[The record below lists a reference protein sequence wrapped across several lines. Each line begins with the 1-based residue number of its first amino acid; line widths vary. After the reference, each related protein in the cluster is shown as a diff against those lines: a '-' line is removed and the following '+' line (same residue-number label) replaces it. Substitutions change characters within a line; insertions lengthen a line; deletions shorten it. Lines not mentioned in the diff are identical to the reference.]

1 MIAPDKSLLF
11 LGGTR
16 SHLKNFELVALEA
29 ALRTE
34 AKRRSTAT
42 ERLRFMPASFL
53 LKRIVLIILSLTG
66 LFGSRPAFGQ
76 SIVPDNTT
84 QTVVTPNGN
93 RIDISGETVSPD
105 GKNLF
110 HSFQTFG
117 LNSGKVANFISNPS
131 IQNILGRVTGG
142 DASVING
149 LIQVTGGNSNLFL
162 LNPAGIIFG
171 ADARL
176 NVPGSFTATTAT
188 GIGFDNGWFHATGEN
203 NYAALVGTPSNFV
216 FNSASQPGTIV
227 NAGQLVVPKGE
238 NLTLLGGTVVNTG
251 QLVAPT
257 GTVTVAATPGQRS
270 VRITQPGSLLSL
282 EVQPIADAT
291 QAGRWTIPVLSLPQ
305 LLTGGTVSQATG
317 LSVNSNGQVA
327 LTNSG
332 VAIPSE
338 AGTAI
343 ASGTLD
349 VSTPTNQGEVG
360 GNVNVLGT
368 QVGLISANVNASGT
382 NGGGTVRIGGDYKG
396 QGQVPNASRTF
407 VSSDTSIKADALSE
421 GDGGRAIVW
430 SDQTTRFL
438 GQISARGGLNSG
450 NGGFVEISGKQSL
463 DFQGI
468 ADLRSHTGNDGT
480 LLLDPT
486 DIIISNAPNT
496 GSMTFAGGMFSDA
509 TTTSSNLNIAT
520 LQNQLALG
528 NVTVSTASGLN
539 GAGNITLS
547 NPLAWNSG
555 NALTLAANNNII
567 INSGATITY
576 SSGSLILNANNDIN
590 VNANIT
596 LNAGTG
602 ELFLQANNNILLSSG
617 VIVDSTGAGKLDVT
631 LNADRDGNGVGTIA
645 IDNAAIQSKNGD
657 IILGGG
663 SNPRIMPVTGIN
675 LNGAMLN
682 SGQGDI
688 RIAGTNV
695 TVTGGTIESPSGG
708 MIAFTGTGGSGAVVL
723 NGTKVNVANGNLQLT
738 GTDVQLRNGT
748 QVSASGTGSI
758 RLSSLG
764 SINTLNSTLT
774 GTDISVT
781 ADQDITTGT
790 LTGTAISV
798 TAGRDI
804 NTGTLTGTDISVK
817 AGRDITTGTLTGTNI
832 ALTAEGKIGTGSLTL
847 LPTSGAGVKPLQIN
861 TREIVTLNAP
871 IVTNGRN
878 IVIGDNTAPSQINV
892 NSPLQTLGGAI
903 NFTSTGA
910 IALLSDVTT
919 AGGAITLTGTTIAT
933 AGLDSS
939 NTTGN
944 GGAIALRASTG
955 DVATS
960 NVNTSSTTGQGGDI
974 LLSSPT
980 GAVTSGDLN
989 ASGVTKG
996 GNITVQARDRITT
1009 GVINSSSGQGNG
1021 GNVSLDPDNDI
1032 QVTSINAQGGTN
1044 GTGGTV
1050 DITTARFF
1058 RATGTIADRN
1068 GINASIATSGGAG
1081 GGAIAIRHGGQ
1092 GITPFD
1098 VGNAT
1103 TNGTAGAISSGNFTV
1118 APFRSLPYTFRDG
1131 NIGIFSVDPPP
1142 SPSPSVPPSSSPSP
1156 SVPPS
1161 PPLLPYSS
1169 PLSSTSSPQPLPI
1182 DFNDT
1187 VATVDSLFTNDFKQY
1202 LGLRQVKSITLT
1214 DAQNTLRRITSAT
1227 NVKPAVIYA
1236 VFVPSTLAANT
1247 TGNAS
1252 FEVGPQLSELSRQ
1265 GQDSDQLE
1273 LILVTS
1279 DQPPIRKRV
1288 PGTTRSS
1295 VLKVANQMRRQVT
1308 DITSRPSDFLPPAQ
1322 TMYQWLVAP
1331 LESDLN
1337 TLGIE
1342 NLVFIL
1348 DAGLRSVPLP
1358 ALHDGQGFLVEKY
1371 SVGLMPSI
1379 SLTDT
1384 RYQDIKNAQVLA
1396 MGASKFINQ
1405 PPLPAVPKELS
1416 TITSLWPGKALL
1428 NKDFT
1433 LNNLKG
1439 QRRQLPFGIVHLAT
1453 HASFQPGEPGNS
1465 YIQLSDTKLRLD
1477 QLRQLGWNNP
1487 PVELLVLSACRTAE
1501 GSEDV
1506 ELGFAGLAVQA
1517 GVKSAVASLWYISD
1531 EGTMAMMVEFYKQLQ
1546 QTPIKAEALR
1556 RAQVAMLKGEVKLED
1571 GKLVTSKEVLPL
1583 SPELTELGN
1592 QNLSHPKF
1600 WAAFTM
1606 IGNPW

>member
-1 MIAPDKSLLF
+1 
-11 LGGTR
+11 
-16 SHLKNFELVALEA
+16 
-29 ALRTE
+29 
-34 AKRRSTAT
+34 
-42 ERLRFMPASFL
+42 MPASFFI
-53 LKRIVLIILSLTG
+53 KRTVLIILSLTG
-66 LFGSRPAFGQ
+66 LFGIEPVFAQF
-76 SIVPDNTT
+76 IVPDNTT
-84 QTVVTPNGN
+84 QTVVTPNAN
-93 RIDISGETVSPD
+93 RIDISGETLSPD
-105 GKNLF
+105 GQNLF

-176 NVPGSFTATTAT
+176 NVPASFTATTAT
-188 GIGFDNGWFHATGEN
+188 GIGFDNGWFHAAGDN
-203 NYAALVGTPSNFV
+203 NYAALIGTPSNFV
-216 FNSASQPGTIV
+216 FNSASQPGGIV
-227 NAGQLVVPKGE
+227 NAGQLAVPNGE

-257 GTVTVAATPGQRS
+257 GTVTVAAIPGQRS
-270 VRITQPGSLLSL
+270 VRITQAGSLLSL
-282 EVQPIADAT
+282 EVQPIADGT

-317 LSVNSNGQVA
+317 LSVNSNGQVE
-327 LTNSG
+327 LTSSG

-338 AGTAI
+338 VGTAMPTAGFAY

-349 VSTPTNQGEVG
+349 VSTPTNQAGVG

-368 QVGLISANVNASGT
+368 RVGLISANVNASGT

-407 VSSDTSIKADALSE
+407 VSSDTSIKADALST
-421 GDGGRAIVW
+421 GNGGRAIVW
-430 SDQTTRFL
+430 SDETTRFL

-450 NGGFVEISGKQSL
+450 NGGFVEVSGKQFL

-468 ADLRSHTGNDGT
+468 ADLRSQTGNDGT

-486 DIIISNAPNT
+486 DIIISNAPDT
-496 GSMTFAGGMFSDA
+496 GSMTFAGGIFSDP
-509 TTTSSNLNIAT
+509 TTTSSNLNIIT

-528 NVTVSTASGLN
+528 NVTVSTESGLN
-539 GAGNITLS
+539 GAGNITVS
-547 NPLAWNSG
+547 NPLTWNSG
-555 NALTLAANNNII
+555 NSLTLAAHNNII
-567 INSGATITY
+567 VNSGATITY

-590 VNANIT
+590 VNANIE

-602 ELFLQANNNILLSSG
+602 ELLLQANNNILVNPG
-617 VIVDSTGAGKLDVT
+617 VRVGSTGAGKLDVT
-631 LNADRDGNGVGTIA
+631 LNADRDGNGVGTIS
-645 IDNAAIQSKNGD
+645 IDNAAVIESKNGD

-663 SNPRIMPVTGIN
+663 SNPRITPVTGIN
-675 LNGAMLN
+675 LNNATLN

-688 RIAGTNV
+688 RIAGRNV
-695 TVTGGTIESPSGG
+695 RVTGGTIASPSGG
-708 MIAFTGTGGSGAVVL
+708 TIAFAGTGGSGEVVL
-723 NGTKVNVANGNLQLT
+723 DGTTVNVANGNLQLT
-738 GTDVQLRNGT
+738 GTDIQLRNNT

-764 SINTLNSTLT
+764 SINALNSTLTGTNISLAAGQDIATGTLT

-781 ADQDITTGT
+781 A
-790 LTGTAISV
+790 
-798 TAGRDI
+798 
-804 NTGTLTGTDISVK
+804 
-817 AGRDITTGTLTGTNI
+817 GRDITTGILTGTNI
-832 ALTAEGKIGTGSLTL
+832 ALAATGKIDTAALTL
-847 LPTSGAGVKPLQIN
+847 LPTSAAGVKPLQIN
-861 TREIVTLNAP
+861 TRESVTINAP
-871 IVTNGRN
+871 IVTNGRS
-878 IVIGDNTAPSQINV
+878 ITIGDNTAPSQINV
-892 NSPLQTLGGAI
+892 NGSLQTLGGAV
-903 NFTSTGA
+903 NFTTTGA
-910 IALLSDVTT
+910 IALLADVTT
-919 AGGAITLTGTTIAT
+919 TGGAITLNGTTIAT

-955 DVATS
+955 DVTTS
-960 NVNTSSTTGQGGDI
+960 NVNTRSTTGQGGDI

-980 GAVTSGDLN
+980 GVVTSGDLN

-996 GNITVQARDRITT
+996 GNITVQARDRITA
-1009 GVINSSSGQGNG
+1009 GVIDSSSSQGNG
-1021 GNVSLDPDNDI
+1021 GNVNLDPDNDI

-1058 RATGTIADRN
+1058 RATGTITDRN
-1068 GINASIATSGGAG
+1068 GINASIATSGGTG
-1081 GGAIAIRHGGQ
+1081 GGAIAIRHGGGGQ
-1092 GITPFD
+1092 DNPPFD
-1098 VGNAT
+1098 VGNAAI
-1103 TNGTAGAISSGNFTV
+1103 NGTAGAISSGNFTV

-1142 SPSPSVPPSSSPSP
+1142 TSPSSPSP

-1161 PPLLPYSS
+1161 APLLPYSS
-1169 PLSSTSSPQPLPI
+1169 PLSLTSSPQPLLI
-1182 DFNDT
+1182 DPNDT

-1202 LGLRQVKSITLT
+1202 LGLNQVKSITLT
-1214 DAQNTLRRITSAT
+1214 DAQNTLRRINSAT

-1236 VFVPSTLAANT
+1236 VFVPSTLASNT
-1247 TGNAS
+1247 SGNAS
-1252 FEVGPQLSELSRQ
+1252 FEAGPQLSELSRQ
-1265 GQDSDQLE
+1265 GQGNDQLE
-1273 LILVTS
+1273 LILVTP

-1295 VLKVANQMRRQVT
+1295 VLEVVNQMRHQVT
-1308 DITSRPSDFLPPAQ
+1308 DITSRPSDYLPPAQ

-1331 LESDLN
+1331 LEPDLN
-1337 TLGIE
+1337 ALGIE

-1348 DAGLRSVPLP
+1348 DAGLRTVPLP

-1384 RYQDIKNAQVLA
+1384 RYQDIKDAQVLA
-1396 MGASKFINQ
+1396 MGASKFTNQ

-1416 TITSLWPGKALL
+1416 AIASLWSGKALL

-1439 QRRQLPFGIVHLAT
+1439 QRRQQPFGIVHLAT

-1477 QLRQLGWNNP
+1477 QMRQLGWNNP
-1487 PVELLVLSACRTAE
+1487 PLQLLVLSACRTAE
-1501 GSEDV
+1501 GSEEV

-1517 GVKSAVASLWYISD
+1517 GVKSALASLWYISD

-1546 QTPIKAEALR
+1546 QAPIKAEALR

>member
-1 MIAPDKSLLF
+1 
-11 LGGTR
+11 
-16 SHLKNFELVALEA
+16 
-29 ALRTE
+29 
-34 AKRRSTAT
+34 
-42 ERLRFMPASFL
+42 MPASFL
-53 LKRIVLIILSLTG
+53 IKRTVLIILSLTG
-66 LFGSRPAFGQ
+66 LFGIEPAFAQ

-93 RIDISGETVSPD
+93 RIDISGKTLSPD
-105 GKNLF
+105 GQNLF

-117 LNSGKVANFISNPS
+117 LNSGEIANFISNPS

-162 LNPAGIIFG
+162 LNPAGMIFG

-176 NVPGSFTATTAT
+176 NVPASFTATTAT
-188 GIGFDNGWFHATGEN
+188 GIGFDKGWFHAAGDN
-203 NYAALVGTPSNFV
+203 NYATLVGTPSNFV
-216 FNSASQPGTIV
+216 FNSASQPGAIV
-227 NAGQLVVPKGE
+227 NAGQLAVPNGE

-251 QLVAPT
+251 QLVAPD
-257 GTVTVAATPGQRS
+257 GTVTVTALPNQRS
-270 VRITQPGSLLSL
+270 VRITQAGSLLSL

-317 LSVNSNGQVA
+317 LTVNNNGQVE
-327 LTNSG
+327 LTSSG

-338 AGTAI
+338 VGTAI

-349 VSTPTNQGEVG
+349 VSTPTNQAGVG

-382 NGGGTVRIGGDYKG
+382 DGGGTVRIGGDYKG

-407 VSSDTSIKADALSE
+407 VSNDTSIKADALST

-430 SDQTTRFL
+430 SDETTRFL

-450 NGGFVEISGKQSL
+450 NGGFVEVSGKQSL

-468 ADLRSHTGNDGT
+468 ADLRSQTGNDGT

-496 GSMTFAGGMFSDA
+496 GSMTFAGNIFSDP
-509 TTTSSNLNIAT
+509 TTTSSNLNITT

-547 NPLAWNSG
+547 NPLAWTSG
-555 NALTLAANNNII
+555 NSLTLAADNNII
-567 INSGATITY
+567 INSGANITF

-590 VNANIT
+590 INANIN

-602 ELFLQANNNILLSSG
+602 ELLLQANNNILLNPG
-617 VIVDSTGAGKLDVT
+617 VLVEATGTGKLDVT
-631 LNADRDGNGVGTIA
+631 LNADRDGNGVGTIG
-645 IDNAAIQSKNGD
+645 INNATVRSNNGD

-663 SNPRIMPVTGIN
+663 SNPRITPVADIN
-675 LNGAMLN
+675 LNGATLE

-688 RIAGTNV
+688 RIAGRNV
-695 TVTGGTIESPSGG
+695 TVTGGTIASPRGG
-708 MIAFTGTGGSGAVVL
+708 TIAFTGAGGSGEFVL
-723 NGTKVNVANGNLQLT
+723 DGTTVNVANGNLQLT
-738 GTDVQLRNGT
+738 GTDIQLRNNT

-764 SINTLNSTLT
+764 SINALNSTLTGTNISLAADKDITTGTLT

-781 ADQDITTGT
+781 A
-790 LTGTAISV
+790 
-798 TAGRDI
+798 
-804 NTGTLTGTDISVK
+804 
-817 AGRDITTGTLTGTNI
+817 GRDITTGILTGTNI
-832 ALTAEGKIGTGSLTL
+832 ALAATGKIDTAALTL
-847 LPTSGAGVKPLQIN
+847 LPSTGAGVKPLQIN
-861 TREIVTLNAP
+861 TRESVTINAP
-871 IVTNGRN
+871 IVTNGRS
-878 IVIGDNTAPSQINV
+878 ITIGDNTAPSQINV
-892 NSPLQTLGGAI
+892 NGSLQTLGGAI
-903 NFTSTGA
+903 DFTSTGA
-910 IALLSDVTT
+910 IALLADVTT
-919 AGGAITLTGTTIAT
+919 TGGAITLTGTTIAT

-955 DVATS
+955 DVTTS
-960 NVNTSSTTGQGGDI
+960 NVNTRSTTGQGGDI

-980 GAVTSGDLN
+980 GVVTSGDLN

-996 GNITVQARDRITT
+996 GNITVQARNRITA
-1009 GVINSSSGQGNG
+1009 GVIDSSSGQGNG
-1021 GNVSLDPDNDI
+1021 GNVNLDPDNDI

-1058 RATGTIADRN
+1058 RATGTITDRN
-1068 GINASIATSGGAG
+1068 GLNASIATSGGAG
-1081 GGAIAIRHGGQ
+1081 GGAIAIRHGGGGQ
-1092 GITPFD
+1092 VNPPFD

-1131 NIGIFSVDPPP
+1131 NIGIFSVDPP
-1142 SPSPSVPPSSSPSP
+1142 SSSPSP
-1156 SVPPS
+1156 SVPSS

-1169 PLSSTSSPQPLPI
+1169 PLSLTSSPQPLPI
-1182 DFNDT
+1182 DPNDT
-1187 VATVDSLFTNDFKQY
+1187 VATVDSLLTNDFKQY
-1202 LGLRQVKSITLT
+1202 LGLSQVKSITLT
-1214 DAQNTLRRITSAT
+1214 DAQNTLRRINSAT

-1236 VFVPSTLAANT
+1236 VFVPATLASNT
-1247 TGNAS
+1247 AGNAS

-1273 LILVTS
+1273 LILVTP

-1295 VLKVANQMRRQVT
+1295 VLKVANQMRHQVT
-1308 DITSRPSDFLPPAQ
+1308 DITSRPSDYLPPAQ

-1331 LESDLN
+1331 LEPDLN
-1337 TLGIE
+1337 ALGIE

-1348 DAGLRSVPLP
+1348 DAGLRTVPLP

-1384 RYQDIKNAQVLA
+1384 RYQDIKNAQLLA
-1396 MGASKFINQ
+1396 MGASKFATQ

-1416 TITSLWPGKALL
+1416 TIASLWSGKALL

-1439 QRRQLPFGIVHLAT
+1439 QRRQQPFGIVHLAT

-1477 QLRQLGWNNP
+1477 QMRQLGWNNP
-1487 PVELLVLSACRTAE
+1487 PLQLLVLSACRTAE
-1501 GSEDV
+1501 GSEEV

-1517 GVKSAVASLWYISD
+1517 GVKSALASLWYISD

-1546 QTPIKAEALR
+1546 QAPIKAEALR

-1592 QNLSHPKF
+1592 QNLSHPRF